1 MHWIH
6 HDIDI
11 CLGLAHRLGLAR
23 EGGRRPRS
31 KDLGRRP
38 PSRTSPSARH
48 PTARVPV
55 GEQVPIGKC
64 SERVPIVALVPQPT
78 FVPRGAQVPYTTG
91 QHVVPVVQL
100 CTADRILDDKGSH
113 NTSFFLP
120 HISMHN
126 MHNNWKVQYF
136 ISYRALDS
144 KTRRCTTLAQQCT
157 TCTTLS
163 HIISY

>member
-1 MHWIH
+1 V
-6 HDIDI
+6 
-11 CLGLAHRLGLAR
+11 
-23 EGGRRPRS
+23 EGRRPRS
-31 KDLGRRP
+31 RDLGRRP
-38 PSRTSPSARH
+38 RWCASPSARH
-48 PTARVPV
+48 PLRKSQSVSKSQ
-55 GEQVPIGKC
+55 QV
-64 SERVPIVALVPQPT
+64 VPIVALVPQPT
-78 FVPRGAQVPYTTG
+78 FVPRGAQVPYATG

-144 KTRRCTTLAQQCT
+144 KTRPCTTIAQQCT

-163 HIISY
+163 HIISPVDP